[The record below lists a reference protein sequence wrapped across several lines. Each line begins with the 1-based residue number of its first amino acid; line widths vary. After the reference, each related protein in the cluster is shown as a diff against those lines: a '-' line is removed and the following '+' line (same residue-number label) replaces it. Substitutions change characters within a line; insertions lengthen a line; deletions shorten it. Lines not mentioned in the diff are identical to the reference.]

1 MKYFHSYHLSALL
14 LAIIFSPFAL
24 FAQSNNTFKETPAEL
39 KTETGLLRGS
49 LITPAD
55 KKAVPVVLIISGSG
69 PTDRDGNNPAMKN
82 NHLKMLAEEL
92 ALWGIAS
99 LRYDKRGIAQSQSAA
114 LAEKDLRFE
123 HYMYDA
129 AGWVKQLEQDKRFN
143 KVIVLGHS
151 EGSLIGMLAARQ
163 TKADAFVSLAGAGQK
178 ASQLI
183 RQQLQAQPQVV
194 KDYAFP
200 ILDSLAMGKTVAN
213 TDPAFAALFRPS
225 VQPYLISWFQYDPQK
240 EIAKLNIPVL
250 IMQGSNDLQ
259 VSLDEAKLLA
269 GAKPGSK
276 LIVVDEMNH
285 ILKKSSLDMQVNM
298 ATYSN
303 PELPLIPQCAEAIV
317 EFINAVK

>member
-1 MKYFHSYHLSALL
+1 M
-14 LAIIFSPFAL
+14 IFSPFAL
-24 FAQSNNTFKETPAEL
+24 FAQSRNIFEETQAEL
-39 KTETGLLRGS
+39 KTETGTLRAS
-49 LITPAD
+49 LVIPPD

-82 NHLKMLAEEL
+82 NHLKMLATEL
-92 ALWGIAS
+92 AMRRIAS

-123 HYMYDA
+123 HYIYDA

-151 EGSLIGMLAARQ
+151 EGSLIGIIATQ
-163 TKADAFVSLAGAGQK
+163 ETKADAFISLAGAGQK
-178 ASQLI
+178 AGQLI
-183 RQQLQAQPQVV
+183 RQQLQAQPQAV

-200 ILDSLAMGKTVAN
+200 ILDSLAMGKTVSN

-240 EIAKLNIPVL
+240 EIARLTIPVL
-250 IMQGSNDLQ
+250 IMQGNNDLQ
-259 VSLDEAKLLA
+259 VSLDEARLLA

-285 ILKKSSLDMQVNM
+285 ILKKSSLDMRVNM

-303 PELPLIPQCAEAIV
+303 PDLPLVPPCAEAIA
-317 EFINAVK
+317 EFINSVK